1 MTFLRFLEAD
11 MKKSALRSET
21 ASWRDAGS
29 RSEKSE
35 LIREA
40 LLRSAAEVVG
50 ELGYADASITMITQ
64 RAGVAQGTFY
74 NHFKSRQ
81 DILDKLLPDVGEHM
95 ISHVRKK
102 ASGRGEFAE
111 LEERSFRAFFSFIKQ
126 TPHFSRIL
134 NEAESFAP
142 LGYEQHFKTVS
153 TGYIRF
159 LNKALSNGDFIGY
172 SEAELEVVAYMLMAA
187 RSYLAQRYATEDGK
201 PIEIPND
208 VVNTYM
214 KFVLFG
220 LKGQASATKRRPPS
234 SKSESP

>member
-1 MTFLRFLEAD
+1 
-11 MKKSALRSET
+11 MKKKAPSPEA

-29 RSEKSE
+29 RSEKTE

-50 ELGYADASITMITQ
+50 EVGYAEASITMITQ

-74 NHFKSRQ
+74 NYFKSRQ

-95 ISHVRKK
+95 ISHVREK
-102 ASGRGEFAE
+102 ATGGEGFAE

-126 TPHFSRIL
+126 APHFSRIL

-142 LGYEQHFKTVS
+142 AGYQQHFKTVTS
-153 TGYIRF
+153 GYIRF
-159 LNKALSNGDFIGY
+159 LKRSLRNGEFPEY

-187 RSYLAQRYATEDGK
+187 RSYLSQRYALEDGK
-201 PIEIPND
+201 PTEIPRS
-208 VVNTYM
+208 VVKTYM

-220 LKGQASATKRRPPS
+220 LTGHPASEERPDGPR
-234 SKSESP
+234 SKPRSK